1 MTERPRVD
9 VIIPAA
15 RAADSIGAAIDAVRT
30 QDHPI
35 ETVIV
40 AAFDEETGEVAL
52 RHGAKVIP
60 NPSGKT
66 PTGLNLALAES
77 SAEVIVR
84 VDAHSVLPPGYVD
97 RAVTTLVSTDADNVG
112 GMQVP
117 TGDSFWERAIAAAM
131 KSRFGAGDARYRIG
145 GDAGPTDTVYLG
157 VFRRSTL
164 ERLGGFDERF
174 ERNQDYEMNHR
185 IREAGGVVWF
195 DPELRVLY
203 RPRGS
208 LGALARQY
216 FDYGRWKREFARR
229 HPGSLRW
236 RQLAPPILV
245 VALLMSLVGGLWLP
259 PLYLLPLAYLAALL
273 VIGLG
278 SIPGQ
283 GASAFGI
290 APALATMHLS
300 WGLGFLWVGSRPSRT
315 L

>member
-15 RAADSIGAAIDAVRT
+15 RAAGSIGVSIDAVRS

-35 ETVIV
+35 GSVIV
-40 AAFDEETGEVAL
+40 AAFDDETAEEAL
-52 RHGAKVIP
+52 RHGAKVVP

-77 SAEVIVR
+77 DAEVIVR
-84 VDAHSVLPPGYVD
+84 VDAHSILPPGYIG
-97 RAVTTLVSTDADNVG
+97 RAVATLMTTAADNVG

-117 TGDSFWERAIAAAM
+117 TGDSFWERAIAGAM
-131 KSRFGAGDARYRIG
+131 ASPFGAGDARYRIG
-145 GDAGPTDTVYLG
+145 GDPGPTDTVYLG

-164 ERLGGFDERF
+164 ERLGGFDEGF

-185 IREAGGVVWF
+185 IRQEGGVVWF

-245 VALLMSLVGGLWLP
+245 VSLVVSLVGGLWLP

-273 VIGLG
+273 VIGVG
-278 SIPGQ
+278 SIPGH
-283 GASAFGI
+283 GTSAFGI
-290 APALATMHLS
+290 PLALATMHLS
-300 WGLGFLWVGSRPSRT
+300 WGLGFLRAGSTSSRT
-315 L
+315 P